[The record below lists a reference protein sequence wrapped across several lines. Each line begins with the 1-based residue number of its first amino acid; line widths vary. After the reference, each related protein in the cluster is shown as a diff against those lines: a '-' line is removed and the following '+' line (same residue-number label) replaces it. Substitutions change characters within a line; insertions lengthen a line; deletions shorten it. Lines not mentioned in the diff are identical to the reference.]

1 MIYLLLCWKGICKK
15 QKLRFRLSFKRCKN
29 YKGVLS
35 LTQYVYK
42 KRKLWLLLNSYQI
55 YSCSN
60 ISTNSN
66 ILVPS
71 FNFATNIKLP
81 MPSSS
86 FFPALNCF
94 WPVPIFFPFNCLW
107 PVPIFFPAFK
117 LIMPSSNIFTKIK
130 LLPLGFNLLYSSICS
145 VQLQVTPSFEYNS
158 WFR

>member
-15 QKLRFRLSFKRCKN
+15 QKLRFSLSFKRCKN

-55 YSCSN
+55 YICSN

-94 WPVPIFFPFNCLW
+94 WPVPIFFPALNCFWPVPIFFPFNCLW
-107 PVPIFFPAFK
+107 PVPIFFPA
-117 LIMPSSNIFTKIK
+117 LN
-130 LLPLGFNLLYSSICS
+130 
-145 VQLQVTPSFEYNS
+145 
-158 WFR
+158 